1 MNFRWDVKG
10 KTTSFRRKYGRIF
23 LYPQGR
29 KNSSNHKKKKKQG
42 KKTKHDK
49 LKKKTRIVSKH

>member
-29 KNSSNHKKKKKQG
+29 KNSSNHKKKKKQTKG
-42 KKTKHDK
+42 KKPNMTN
-49 LKKKTRIVSKH
+49 